1 MICTDKEWK
10 YCRVEKRGCNGCYYD
25 VIPKLKIRE
34 RIEELKK
41 KEMCYLVNMQGFSM
55 GIIQEQIKLLQELLE
70 E

>member
-1 MICTDKEWK
+1 MRCTGKQMDT
-10 YCRVEKRGCNGCYYD
+10 CREEKLTCNGCYYD